1 MHISKQFIK
10 PFPEYEDIFYDDL
23 EQHKKHFLPIC
34 SINLQCIEPEL
45 DKWVHIVSAKEIHDG
60 CVGDF
65 TKPFHT
71 NFTKADTLGFD
82 VINGKYK
89 FEADWNYF
97 EIEQNN
103 SDIIEQ
109 AYESNKRDYQ
119 IRKEYFQRN
128 QKIYPYSSLGKEITS
143 VEVLEQEFVEKQ
155 TNGWGLNYPVVNG
168 ILDDVRFM
176 TEEGEELLE
185 DCDNEDEIFDFTN
198 LLYVPKD
205 EYGHPFTYVGFVT
218 GYYFQAYGA
227 DRIYLFFNK
236 ELRKAVICFEY
247 T

>member
-1 MHISKQFIK
+1 MKTYFMMIWNNIK
-10 PFPEYEDIFYDDL
+10 AL
-23 EQHKKHFLPIC
+23 LPIC

-45 DKWVHIVSAKEIHDG
+45 DEWVHIVSAKEIHDG

-109 AYESNKRDYQ
+109 AYESNKSYQ

-128 QKIYPYSSLGKEITS
+128 QKIYPYSSLGK
-143 VEVLEQEFVEKQ
+143 K
-155 TNGWGLNYPVVNG
+155 
-168 ILDDVRFM
+168 
-176 TEEGEELLE
+176 
-185 DCDNEDEIFDFTN
+185 
-198 LLYVPKD
+198 
-205 EYGHPFTYVGFVT
+205 
-218 GYYFQAYGA
+218 
-227 DRIYLFFNK
+227 
-236 ELRKAVICFEY
+236 
-247 T
+247 